1 MSQFITTSPLL
12 NMRPVGTAAERSLPR
27 LEAILQREFKGRISL
42 RLAEPVARRD
52 GAGIDWYVD
61 DDDPLTQLVGLP
73 DDLSAYYRNRLKAEI
88 ATISAAAADYEARND
103 PAAKA
108 TASAL
113 RNSICYPGDDNVW
126 VQGDAPSGKAT
137 IVLTA
142 WGYEPQSSQLTGSHI
157 IHKRER
163 IFPDS
168 AQVLIDQNHA
178 AEEPGPTNAAASPQR
193 RNWTGVLTNVLWGL
207 AVVLPFFIGWMLL
220 PACGLR
226 VPFTDR
232 YIYGWGDGAF
242 CRQLPN
248 PQMEAGRLQVAEL
261 TAELGTLS
269 SEVRAKIFQ
278 CAIASRTATPAPQD
292 EQLIQAEGLD
302 VDPNETS
309 VSLTWNNTNDLDL
322 YLVCPDGQS
331 VPLEGARC
339 GFRHQIDKNAGPGGP
354 PLVSDPVE
362 YIRWENGELQPG
374 TYRVE
379 VIYFKNNPP
388 SPVETDFTVAL
399 RRNGTKREFPGK
411 TSARVPGS
419 NKERIS
425 ITEFTVP

>member
-73 DDLSAYYRNRLKAEI
+73 DELSAYYRNRLKAEI
-88 ATISAAAADYEARND
+88 ATISAAAADYEIRND

-108 TASAL
+108 TAAAL
-113 RNSICYPGDDNVW
+113 RNAICYPGDDNVW

-178 AEEPGPTNAAASPQR
+178 AEEPGPTKTAASPQR
-193 RNWTGVLTNVLWGL
+193 KNWTGVLTNVLWGL
-207 AVVLPFFIGWMLL
+207 AVVLPFFYRHHAFCLAVNREGHARARRHIAEAALL
-220 PACGLR
+220 PDLLELFFLQSPLLFNLHHLLADFLAGFQVFLALQAGC
-226 VPFTDR
+226 
-232 YIYGWGDGAF
+232 F
-242 CRQLPN
+242 C
-248 PQMEAGRLQVAEL
+248 
-261 TAELGTLS
+261 LG
-269 SEVRAKIFQ
+269 
-278 CAIASRTATPAPQD
+278 
-292 EQLIQAEGLD
+292 
-302 VDPNETS
+302 
-309 VSLTWNNTNDLDL
+309 
-322 YLVCPDGQS
+322 
-331 VPLEGARC
+331 
-339 GFRHQIDKNAGPGGP
+339 
-354 PLVSDPVE
+354 
-362 YIRWENGELQPG
+362 
-374 TYRVE
+374 
-379 VIYFKNNPP
+379 
-388 SPVETDFTVAL
+388 
-399 RRNGTKREFPGK
+399 
-411 TSARVPGS
+411 
-419 NKERIS
+419 
-425 ITEFTVP
+425 